1 MFAIIIIIAT
11 SILLINFTPIQKL
24 LVDKATTYLSKKLNT
39 EIHIDYISLSFLYQ
53 IKVEGLQIKDRSN
66 NNLFQIGFA
75 NVNFNNWFIFRDK
88 LVLKYISIKNAR
100 INTYRTIQNN
110 KWNYSFIEDAF
121 PANEQ
126 NKKSNK
132 GFELAIQKIQLEQI
146 KYSEEDAWVGS
157 NMYVSIGKGAI
168 DIDTFNEKTR
178 RINIKN
184 INFSEPSVEL
194 KDYPASPYRPKTKT
208 STQIDTSCFN
218 KDNWQV
224 AIKQIKIANGN
235 FKLNYNNRK
244 PIINEFDAEHMDI
257 THVNLL
263 IENTRIVKDTI
274 ASSINYLNAKERCG
288 LLLKQFKCN
297 VIVSPNKTICN
308 QLYIATN
315 NSEIRDYYA
324 MYYKR
329 FPDFLDYM
337 EAVTMVANFK
347 NAKIDL
353 KDVAYFSRN
362 VDIIPY
368 KVIVNTKF
376 IGTVAKFK
384 TTGTDIKAPY
394 AQFKGN
400 ISIEGLPNWENSMLH
415 IEQANL
421 NLDKKGLDYYAPTL
435 TKNSPIKFSSLG
447 NMTIEGSFDG
457 TINHF
462 ATKNIVKT
470 SIGKAQVDLTLDI
483 PREKNKLTA
492 YNGKIIGEDIALGT
506 LLGNKDIG
514 KVDANL
520 KINGKGFNINEAD
533 INLDGNLDNL
543 EIKQYAYKQILVKG
557 TLDKKVFK
565 GNLIIDDENLAL
577 SFNGEFDFANEKK
590 RINALANLLYAD
602 FQKIGLSIEPF
613 NGNADFDLHLY
624 GSNLNNL
631 EGTAQLNNI
640 DLKRGKEKLNIDFIA
655 LKSNIASTT
664 NHEINIESNDFKIGI
679 NGLYKIENIIDAS
692 KQYLYKYLPSYI
704 SKSKYNGDAQNF
716 SFNITTKKID
726 KLIHIINKELDGFN
740 NTSIEGSINTNEKQ
754 LLLNGTIP
762 YCKIGAIRINKV
774 QFNSIGNLE
783 KLSLNS
789 YIQQLML
796 GDTLWNTQVQ
806 LATNIQNDSIH
817 CDLKTNSFNRFGNAN
832 LSADIITKLDTI
844 SINFLPSNFYINNT
858 IWDISNGKKIKITA
872 EKLFVNQ
879 FKLIS
884 NTQVISLNSK
894 ENKENTLEI
903 KIEDLDVSQIGTLA
917 QQEYHQPY
925 GHLNAD
931 ISIDDPIKNPS
942 VKGRIAIDSLTI
954 RNVVLGKL
962 NALFKIDEKGFEI
975 YEGSGIVN
983 NNNALQI
990 NGSTVNNKLNANIK
1004 CINTPIKWASI
1015 FLSDYISDID
1025 GQANGTI
1032 KLNGSTNKPNMI
1044 GSLSILNL
1052 KTKVNYLGT
1061 IYTIPSANID
1071 LQEDKID
1078 LGKIVL
1084 YDRFK
1089 NKATATG
1096 IISHNN
1102 LSNFYFKNIEINS
1115 NQFEAINLSSYDNDI
1130 FYGNAITKVNTT
1142 IDGYIDDI
1150 TMNVI
1155 ASPAQ
1160 ASHIYLP
1167 FGNASVYNYNFIN
1180 FKTPQDDIAIIKKKP
1195 TSKFALNITAITNPL
1210 AEITMILDA
1219 KTGDEISGYGN
1230 GTININVPADNDV
1243 KIYNTFEISSGYY
1256 RFSINNFIKPWN
1268 FKINNGSKVTFN
1280 GPITKI
1286 NLDIGASYSTKA
1298 RLYDLLNENEKKPGV
1313 IPENELTDT
1322 KAKQNIDVKL
1332 RLDGTFEEPRPSY
1345 KIELQDK
1352 RLQGTYAYNKL
1363 ERINLSP
1370 ESLFNQVASLLLIEQ
1385 FMPPEGIVNTAS
1397 ASSTAITSV
1406 GEKLSSTVSSQ
1417 LTNWANKILGD
1428 PNLAINLNYKNYNV
1442 NTDNTTNSAIFRN
1455 EVKLNAKRNFMQ
1467 DRLMLE
1473 IEGAYDWGNAAMQQ
1487 NTNSNINLTGDF
1499 RGQYKLTEDG
1509 RIRMSIFRN
1518 SNYDVLIDRPI
1529 SRSGIGLSW
1538 SKSFNSLADLW
1549 RNKESKRISSI
1560 DTATTILESN

>member
-1 MFAIIIIIAT
+1 M
-11 SILLINFTPIQKL
+11 INFTPVQKL
-24 LVDKATTYLSKKLNT
+24 IVDRATKYLSKELKT

-53 IKVEGLQIKDRSN
+53 LKLEGLQIKDRSN
-66 NNLFQIGFA
+66 KNLIKVGLA
-75 NVNFNNWFIFRDK
+75 NVNFNNWFIFKDK
-88 LVLKYISIKNAR
+88 LLLKYISIKNVQVNTNR
-100 INTYRTIQNN
+100 NINSN
-110 KWNYSFIEDAF
+110 KWNYSFIEETF
-121 PANEQ
+121 PADTSSKK
-126 NKKSNK
+126 NKK
-132 GFELAIQKIQLEQI
+132 GLELGIKKIHVENI

-157 NMYVSIGKGAI
+157 NMYISIGKGTI
-168 DIDTFNEKTR
+168 DIDSFNETKR
-178 RINIKN
+178 KIAIQQIDLR
-184 INFSEPSVEL
+184 EPSIEL
-194 KDYPASPYRPKTKT
+194 KDYPASPYRPKTKN
-208 STQIDTSCFN
+208 SNQIDTTSFN
-218 KDNWQV
+218 KGNWQV
-224 AIKQIKIANGN
+224 AIHQIKVGNGV
-235 FKLNYNNRK
+235 FKSNYNNKK
-244 PIINEFDAEHMDI
+244 PISNEFDADHMDI
-257 THVNLL
+257 KHINFLVVNTK
-263 IENTRIVKDTI
+263 IEKDTI
-274 ASSINYLNAKERCG
+274 KGSITYLNAKERCG
-288 LLLKQFKCN
+288 LVLKQFKSN

-324 MYYKR
+324 MYYNR
-329 FPDFLDYM
+329 FPDFLNYM
-337 EAVTMVANFK
+337 EAVTMIAKFK
-347 NAKIDL
+347 YAKIDL
-353 KDVAYFSRN
+353 KDVAYFSRAID
-362 VDIIPY
+362 VIPY
-368 KVIVNTKF
+368 KIQINTNFK
-376 IGTVAKFK
+376 GTVDKFK
-384 TTGTDIKAPY
+384 ATATEIKGPY
-394 AQFKGN
+394 AQFKGEIN
-400 ISIEGLPNWENSMLH
+400 IEGLPNWESSILN
-415 IEQANL
+415 IEHANI
-421 NLDKKGLDYYAPTL
+421 NIDKKGLEYYAPGL
-435 TKNSPIKFSSLG
+435 TKNSPTTFTELG
-447 NMTIEGSFDG
+447 NLNIEGSFHG
-457 TINHF
+457 SINHF
-462 ATKNIVKT
+462 ATKNNIKT
-470 SIGKAQVDLTLDI
+470 EIGNAQVDLTVDI
-483 PREKNKLTA
+483 PKEKNKLTA
-492 YNGKIIGEDIALGT
+492 YNGKIIGQGIAFGKLI
-506 LLGNKDIG
+506 GNKEIG

-533 INLDGNLDNL
+533 INLDGNLDHF
-543 EIKQYAYKQILVKG
+543 EIKKYAYKQILIKG
-557 TLDKKVFK
+557 TLDKKIFK
-565 GNLIIDDENLAL
+565 GNLIVDDENLAL
-577 SFNGEFDFANEKK
+577 SFNGTFDFANEKK

-602 FQKIGLSIEPF
+602 FQKIGLSKEPF
-613 NGNADFDLHLY
+613 NGNADFDLNLS
-624 GSNLNNL
+624 GSNINNL
-631 EGTAQLNNI
+631 EGSAQLNNI

-655 LKSNIASTT
+655 LKSTILSAS
-664 NHEINIESNDFKIGI
+664 NHEINIESNDFKVGI
-679 NGLYKIENIIDAS
+679 NGLFKIENIIDAS
-692 KQYLYKYLPSYI
+692 KQYLYKYLPSYV

-716 SFNITTKKID
+716 SFNVATKKID
-726 KLIHIINKELDGFN
+726 KLIHIINKDFDGFN
-740 NTSIEGSINTNEKQ
+740 NTLIEGSINTNEKE

-762 YCKIGAIRINKV
+762 YCKIGSLKINKAK
-774 QFNSIGNLE
+774 FNGNGNLE

-789 YIQQLML
+789 SIQQLML

-817 CDLKTNSFNRFGNAN
+817 CDLKTNSFNRFGNA
-832 LSADIITKLDTI
+832 SIAADIITKLDTI
-844 SINFLPSNFYINNT
+844 SINFLTSNFYINNT
-858 IWDISNGKKIKITA
+858 IWNISNDKKIKITTD
-872 EKLFVNQ
+872 KLFIND
-879 FKLIS
+879 FKLKS
-884 NTQVISLNSK
+884 NEQIIALNSLD
-894 ENKENTLEI
+894 NKENTLEI
-903 KIEDLDVSQIGTLA
+903 KIEDLDVSQVGTLA
-917 QQEYHQPY
+917 QQEYYQPF
-925 GHLNAD
+925 GHLDAG
-931 ISIDDPIKNPS
+931 ITIDNPIKNPT
-942 VKGRIAIDSLTI
+942 VKGSVFIDSLTI
-954 RNVVLGKL
+954 KNEVLGKL
-962 NALFKIDEKGFEI
+962 NALFKIDEKGFEL
-975 YEGSGIVN
+975 YEGTGITKE
-983 NNNALQI
+983 NNAIQVI
-990 NGSTVNNKLNANIK
+990 CSNTNDKLNATVK

-1015 FLSDYISDID
+1015 FLSDYVSDIE
-1025 GQANGTI
+1025 GQANGTLKI
-1032 KLNGSTNKPNMI
+1032 KESDRKLYML

-1052 KTKVNYLGT
+1052 KTKVIYLGT
-1061 IYTIPSANID
+1061 YYSIPTANID
-1071 LQEDKID
+1071 FQEDKIE
-1078 LGKIVL
+1078 LGKITL

-1096 IISHNN
+1096 SITYNN
-1102 LSNFYFKNIEINS
+1102 LSSFYFKNIEINS

-1142 IDGYIDDI
+1142 IDGFIDDI

-1180 FKTPQDDIAIIKKKP
+1180 FKSPQDEVAIIKKKP
-1195 TSKFALNITAITNPL
+1195 SSKFALNITAITNPL

-1243 KIYNTFEISSGYY
+1243 KIYNTFEIASGYY

-1268 FKINNGSKVTFN
+1268 FKINSGSKVTFN

-1332 RLDGTFEEPRPSY
+1332 RLDGTFEEPKPSY

-1442 NTDNTTNSAIFRN
+1442 NTDNTTSSAIFRN

-1473 IEGAYDWGNAAMQQ
+1473 IEGAYDWGNAAIRQ

-1549 RNKESKRISSI
+1549 KGKQSKRISSN
-1560 DTATTILESN
+1560 DSSSTILETN

>member
-1 MFAIIIIIAT
+1 
-11 SILLINFTPIQKL
+11 LINFTPVQKL
-24 LVDKATTYLSKKLNT
+24 IVDRTTKYLSKELKT

-53 IKVEGLQIKDRSN
+53 LKFEGLQIKDRSN
-66 NNLFQIGFA
+66 KNLIKVGLA
-75 NVNFNNWFIFRDK
+75 NVNFNNWFIFKDK
-88 LVLKYISIKNAR
+88 LILKYISIKNVQV
-100 INTYRTIQNN
+100 NTYRTINSN
-110 KWNYSFIEDAF
+110 KWNYSFIEETF
-121 PANEQ
+121 PADTSSKK
-126 NKKSNK
+126 NKK
-132 GFELAIQKIQLEQI
+132 GLELAIKKIQAENI

-157 NMYVSIGKGAI
+157 NMYISIGKGAI
-168 DIDTFNEKTR
+168 DIDSFNETKR
-178 RINIKN
+178 QLAIQQIDLRA
-184 INFSEPSVEL
+184 PSIEL
-194 KDYPASPYRPKTKT
+194 KDYPASPYRPKTKN
-208 STQIDTSCFN
+208 SNQIDTASFN
-218 KDNWQV
+218 KGNWKV
-224 AIKQIKIANGN
+224 AIHQIKVENGV
-235 FKLNYNNRK
+235 FKLNYNNKK
-244 PIINEFDAEHMDI
+244 PIRNEFDADHMDI
-257 THVNLL
+257 KHINFL
-263 IENTRIVKDTI
+263 IENTKIEKDTI
-274 ASSINYLNAKERCG
+274 KASISYLNAKERCG
-288 LLLKQFKCN
+288 LVLKQFKSN

-324 MYYKR
+324 MYYNR
-329 FPDFLDYM
+329 FPDFLNYM
-337 EAVTMVANFK
+337 EAVNMVAKFK

-353 KDVAYFSRN
+353 KDVAYFSRTID
-362 VDIIPY
+362 VIPY
-368 KVIVNTKF
+368 KILINTNFK
-376 IGTVAKFK
+376 GTVDKFK
-384 TTGTDIKAPY
+384 ATATEIKAPF
-394 AQFKGN
+394 AQFKGDVN
-400 ISIEGLPNWENSMLH
+400 IEGLPNWESSILNVEH
-415 IEQANL
+415 ANI
-421 NLDKKGLDYYAPTL
+421 NIDKKGLDYYAPGL
-435 TKNSPIKFSSLG
+435 TKNSPTTFTELG
-447 NMTIEGSFDG
+447 NLNIVGSFHG

-462 ATKNIVKT
+462 ATKNNIKT
-470 SIGKAQVDLTLDI
+470 AIGNAQVDLTVDI
-483 PREKNKLTA
+483 PKEKNKLTA
-492 YNGKIIGEDIALGT
+492 YNGKITGQGIALGK
-506 LLGNKDIG
+506 LVGNKEIG
-514 KVDANL
+514 NVDANL

-533 INLDGNLDNL
+533 INLDGNLDHL
-543 EIKQYAYKQILVKG
+543 EIKKYAYKQILIKG

-565 GNLIIDDENLAL
+565 GNLIVDDENLAL
-577 SFNGEFDFANEKK
+577 SFNGSFDFSNEKK
-590 RINALANLLYAD
+590 KINALANLLYAD

-613 NGNADFDLHLY
+613 NGNADFDLNLS
-624 GSNLNNL
+624 GSNINNL

-655 LKSNIASTT
+655 LKSTILSTS
-664 NHEINIESNDFKIGI
+664 NHEINIESNDFKVGI
-679 NGLYKIENIIDAS
+679 NGLFKIENIIDAS
-692 KQYLYKYLPSYI
+692 KQYLYKYLPSYV
-704 SKSKYNGDAQNF
+704 SKSKYNGDPQNF
-716 SFNITTKKID
+716 SFNIATKKID
-726 KLIHIINKELDGFN
+726 KLIHIINKDFDGYN
-740 NTSIEGSINTNEKQ
+740 NTLIEGSINTNEKE
-754 LLLNGTIP
+754 LLLNGTVP
-762 YCKIGAIRINKV
+762 YCKIGALKINKAK
-774 QFNSIGNLE
+774 FSGNGNLE
-783 KLSLNS
+783 NLSLNS
-789 YIQQLML
+789 TIQQLML

-806 LATNIQNDSIH
+806 LTTNIQNDSIH

-832 LSADIITKLDTI
+832 IAADIITKLDTI
-844 SINFLPSNFYINNT
+844 SINFLTSNFYINNT
-858 IWDISNGKKIKITA
+858 IWNISNGKKIKTTSD
-872 EKLFVNQ
+872 KLYIND
-879 FKLIS
+879 FKLKS
-884 NTQVISLNSK
+884 NDQTIALNTID
-894 ENKENTLEI
+894 NGENTLDI
-903 KIEDLDVSQIGTLA
+903 KIQNLDVSQIGTLA
-917 QQEYHQPY
+917 QQEYYQPY
-925 GHLNAD
+925 GHLNAG
-931 ISIDDPIKNPS
+931 ITIDNPIKNPTIKGS
-942 VKGRIAIDSLTI
+942 VSIDSLTI
-954 RNVVLGKL
+954 KNEVLGKL
-962 NALFKIDEKGFEI
+962 NALFKLDEKGFEL
-975 YEGSGIVN
+975 YEGTGITN
-983 NNNALQI
+983 DYNAMQLTCSNI
-990 NGSTVNNKLNANIK
+990 NNKINATIK
-1004 CINTPIKWASI
+1004 CVNTPIKWASI
-1015 FLSDYISDID
+1015 FLSDYINEIE
-1025 GQANGTI
+1025 GQANGTLKI
-1032 KLNGSTNKPNMI
+1032 NGSDKKPNML

-1052 KTKVNYLGT
+1052 KTKVIYLGT
-1061 IYTIPSANID
+1061 NYSIPSATID
-1071 LQEDKID
+1071 FQEDKID
-1078 LGKIVL
+1078 LGKITL

-1096 IISHNN
+1096 LITHNN

-1115 NQFEAINLSSYDNDI
+1115 NQFEAINLSSYDNEI

-1142 IDGYIDDI
+1142 IDGFIDDI

-1180 FKTPQDDIAIIKKKP
+1180 FKSPQEEIAIIKKKLS
-1195 TSKFALNITAITNPL
+1195 SKFALNITAITNPL

-1243 KIYNTFEISSGYY
+1243 KIYNTFEIANGYY

-1268 FKINNGSKVTFN
+1268 FKINSGSKVTFN

-1313 IPENELTDT
+1313 IPENEITDT

-1332 RLDGTFEEPRPSY
+1332 RLDGTFEEPKPSY

-1442 NTDNTTNSAIFRN
+1442 NTDNTTNSAIIRN

-1473 IEGAYDWGNAAMQQ
+1473 IEGAYDWGNAVIRQ

-1549 RNKESKRISSI
+1549 KSKQSKRISSN
-1560 DTATTILESN
+1560 DSSSTILETN